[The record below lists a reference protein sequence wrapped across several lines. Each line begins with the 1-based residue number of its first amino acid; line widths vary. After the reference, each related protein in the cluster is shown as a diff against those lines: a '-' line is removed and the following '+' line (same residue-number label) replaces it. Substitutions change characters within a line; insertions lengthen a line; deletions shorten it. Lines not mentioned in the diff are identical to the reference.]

1 MITDSIGAMTRN
13 ALAISLAALA
23 APSVLAAQC
32 RPGGPPNPAAVRST
46 LTGIVMDSA
55 HDPLEGATVFI
66 RAPQRTARTNSAGY
80 FRLDSLAPG
89 TYEVTV
95 RMIGHDIAVQ
105 SYNVSDSG
113 GVARFCLIPDPRGL
127 APMITAVKRGGLG
140 GVVGDSTYKTIAGA
154 EIRAVAGGARAIT
167 DSVGGFYLPLK
178 PGTYALMVKK
188 EGYGSQLISVTVPSD
203 SGRQIAIWLSSPP
216 KNARRIA
223 AAIEDS
229 LKFRLMMAR
238 AASSKLLS
246 SEEIMKNPTDVLR
259 TVQAAAVTR
268 VSQWC
273 EAVIDGGP
281 FRIPLYA
288 IDKSEIALMEVYN
301 VKAPRG
307 GATSINPGGTVQ
319 MRQSETQECNVTVY
333 VWLKP

>member
-1 MITDSIGAMTRN
+1 MGTCSF
-13 ALAISLAALA
+13 LAALGTANA
-23 APSVLAAQC
+23 ATLSAQC
-32 RPGGPPNPAAVRST
+32 TPGGPPNPSALRGSIV
-46 LTGIVMDSA
+46 GIVMDTA
-55 HDPLEGATVFI
+55 HDPIEGATVFI
-66 RAPQRTARTNSAGY
+66 RNPNRSARTNAAGL
-80 FRLDSLAPG
+80 FRIDSLLAG
-89 TYEVTV
+89 TYELTV
-95 RMIGHDIAVQ
+95 RRIGHDIAVQ
-105 SYNVSDSG
+105 SYTVTDTG
-113 GVARFCLIPDPRGL
+113 GIARFCLIPDPRGL

-140 GVVGDSTYKTIAGA
+140 GVVGDSTYKTIPGV

-167 DSVGGFYLPLK
+167 DSAGGFYLPLK

-188 EGYGSQLISVTVPSD
+188 EGFGSQLISVTVPSD

-229 LKFRLMMAR
+229 MKFRLMFAR

-246 SEEIMKNPTDVLR
+246 SEDIMKNPSDILL

-281 FRIPLYA
+281 YKIPLYA
-288 IDKSEIALMEVYN
+288 IDKSEIAVMEVYN
-301 VKAPRG
+301 GKAPRG
-307 GATSINPGGTVQ
+307 GATSIEPRGT
-319 MRQSETQECNVTVY
+319 MPTTAGSSDDCNVRVY